1 MRLVWRVRSLLLRG
15 GMGACLG
22 WVEAMLRQFRS
33 EPRFLEE
40 SPEVVAASLRHLP
53 GFVWL
58 DTAGRC
64 PEPDRDGAV
73 SIMAACA
80 TRVVR
85 GHIGD
90 VSVLEEQM
98 PGECGGGQCGWFG
111 WVDYEGGWEFGWY
124 EQVLV
129 YRHATGEWLECGDLL
144 SQRREGPAGE
154 VPRLEWVP
162 GIGEADY
169 CRMVSRAQEYIGAGD
184 IYQVN
189 LAHRFAALWPAG
201 ADPFALYLKLREVS
215 PAPCAAYMAGGERT
229 VLSSSPES
237 FLRMSGRS
245 IRTRPI
251 KGTRPRFADSVRDER
266 SRGELLSSP
275 KERAELVMITDLL
288 RNDLGMV
295 CEYGSVRVTGLLQPE
310 AYEQVHHLV
319 STVEGTLRGDVS
331 HAAALKACFPGGSI
345 TGAPKKRAVEIIR
358 ELEPVP
364 RGLYTGAIGYFGAT
378 GDSHF
383 SIAIRTMVLER
394 GVISCHAGAGIVA
407 DSSPAAE
414 WEETLQKASGM
425 LAAGRSR

>member
-1 MRLVWRVRSLLLRG
+1 
-15 GMGACLG
+15 
-22 WVEAMLRQFRS
+22 MLRRFRS
-33 EPRFLEE
+33 EPRFLDE
-40 SPEVVAASLRHLP
+40 SPEEVAASLRHLP

-73 SIMAACA
+73 SILAACP
-80 TRVVR
+80 TRVLR
-85 GHIGD
+85 GHIED
-90 VSVLEEQM
+90 VSLLEEPM
-98 PGECGGGQCGWFG
+98 VGREGVATAGEWGGWFG

-124 EQVLV
+124 EQVVV
-129 YRHATGEWLECGDLL
+129 YRHATGEWLERGDLL
-144 SQRREGPAGE
+144 SQRREAVLVE
-154 VPRLEWVP
+154 VPRLVWES
-162 GIGEADY
+162 GIGEEEY
-169 CRMVSRAQEYIGAGD
+169 CRLVSRAQEYIGAGD

-189 LAHRFAALWPAG
+189 LAHRFSALWPTG
-201 ADPFALYLKLREVS
+201 GDPFGLYLKLREVS
-215 PAPCAAYMAGGERT
+215 PAPCAAYMVSEGRT

-237 FLRMSGRS
+237 FLRMSGRG

-251 KGTRPRFADSVRDER
+251 KGTRPRFTDPERDER

-319 STVEGTLRGDVS
+319 STVEGTLRPEVS

-345 TGAPKKRAVEIIR
+345 SGAPKKRAMEIIR

-364 RGLYTGAIGYFGAT
+364 RGLYTGAIGYLGAN

-383 SIAIRTMVLER
+383 SIAIRTMVLEH

>member
-1 MRLVWRVRSLLLRG
+1 MRSVLLRG
-15 GMGACLG
+15 GVGACLG
-22 WVEAMLRQFRS
+22 WVEAMLRHFRS
-33 EPRFLEE
+33 ERRFLDE
-40 SPEVVAASLRHLP
+40 SPEEVAASLRHLP

-64 PEPDRDGAV
+64 PEPDREGAV
-73 SIMAACA
+73 SIMAACP

-85 GHIGD
+85 GRIGD
-90 VSVLEEQM
+90 VSLLEEQM
-98 PGECGGGQCGWFG
+98 VAGECGGVPCGWFG

-144 SQRREGPAGE
+144 SQRGEAALVE
-154 VPRLEWVP
+154 VPRLVWEP

-189 LAHRFAALWPAG
+189 LAHRLSAAWPAG

-215 PAPCAAYMAGGERT
+215 PAPYAAYMAGGGRT

-237 FLRMSGRS
+237 YLRMSGRG

-251 KGTRPRFADSVRDER
+251 KGTRPRFADPVSDER
-266 SRGELLSSP
+266 SRGELLTSP

-319 STVEGTLRGDVS
+319 STVEGTLRREVS

-364 RGLYTGAIGYFGAT
+364 RGLYTGAIGYLGAN
-378 GDSHF
+378 GESHF

-425 LAAGRSR
+425 LAAGRA

>member
-1 MRLVWRVRSLLLRG
+1 
-15 GMGACLG
+15 
-22 WVEAMLRQFRS
+22 MLRHFRS
-33 EPRFLEE
+33 EPRFLGE

-73 SIMAACA
+73 SIMAACPS
-80 TRVVR
+80 RVVR

-98 PGECGGGQCGWFG
+98 AGEECGGVPCGWFG

-129 YRHATGEWLECGDLL
+129 YRHASGEWQESGDLL
-144 SQRREGPAGE
+144 SQRRDVVPCEL
-154 VPRLEWVP
+154 PRLVWEP

-189 LAHRFAALWPAG
+189 LAHRLSAAWPAG

-237 FLRMSGRS
+237 FLRMSGRG

-251 KGTRPRFADSVRDER
+251 KGTRPRFADPVRDER
-266 SRGELLSSP
+266 SRGELLTSP

-319 STVEGTLRGDVS
+319 STVEGTLRREVS

-364 RGLYTGAIGYFGAT
+364 RGLYTGAIGYLGGN

-394 GVISCHAGAGIVA
+394 NVISCHAGAGIVA

>member
-1 MRLVWRVRSLLLRG
+1 
-15 GMGACLG
+15 
-22 WVEAMLRQFRS
+22 
-33 EPRFLEE
+33 
-40 SPEVVAASLRHLP
+40 
-53 GFVWL
+53 
-58 DTAGRC
+58 
-64 PEPDRDGAV
+64 
-73 SIMAACA
+73 MAACP
-80 TRVVR
+80 TLVLR
-85 GHIGD
+85 GHIRD
-90 VSVLEEQM
+90 VSMLEEQM
-98 PGECGGGQCGWFG
+98 ADGESAAAAGERAGVPCGWFG

-144 SQRREGPAGE
+144 SLRRDGVRGE
-154 VPRLEWVP
+154 VPRLVWEP
-162 GIGEADY
+162 GIGEEDY

-189 LAHRFAALWPAG
+189 LAHRLSAAWPAS

-215 PAPCAAYMAGGERT
+215 PAPCAAYMAGGGRT

-237 FLRMSGRS
+237 FLRMSGRG

-251 KGTRPRFADSVRDER
+251 KGTRPRFADPVRDER
-266 SRGELLSSP
+266 SRGELLTSP

-364 RGLYTGAIGYFGAT
+364 RGLYTGAIGYLGAN
-378 GDSHF
+378 GESHF

-394 GVISCHAGAGIVA
+394 SVISCHAGAGIVA
-407 DSSPAAE
+407 DSLPAAE